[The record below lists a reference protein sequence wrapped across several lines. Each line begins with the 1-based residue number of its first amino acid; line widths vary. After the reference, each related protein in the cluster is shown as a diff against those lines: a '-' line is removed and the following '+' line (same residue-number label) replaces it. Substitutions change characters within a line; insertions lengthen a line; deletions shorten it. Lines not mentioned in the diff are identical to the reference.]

1 MTTTMNRGFRK
12 SLIMTVLVGIVT
24 ISYAASASFIFIPDE
39 DSAALVNLLVTSM
52 QQLNTLNQQLGT
64 VRQTSSE
71 TKKLAGFAED
81 AANAFQGLARADFS
95 GTVQLLEDAVPNLR
109 FFDRE
114 ARHLN
119 TWTQGRGELNALVR
133 ACVRARQMQIGAQAD
148 ARQADEIWAT
158 TPGTSYPDSTDHTAN
173 AATARADQVCDDLD
187 RQVSG
192 ERLAQLIA
200 TNFGPPLTP
209 AQLLADQVAA
219 DALGDSIALDVR
231 DKTLEEDWKGY
242 EQYCFSAVHG
252 SLVNDLDDSVM
263 QKCQA
268 AEVLVQIRSAR
279 EMQILRGE
287 VRQLKDIETYRLLE
301 ENGERK
307 KETDARAKEQQQLI
321 DGSKQMVPPDVRI
334 TAPGFNIGSDQ

>member
-1 MTTTMNRGFRK
+1 MNRKFRK
-12 SLIMTVLVGIVT
+12 SLVVTVIVGVVT
-24 ISYAASASFIFIPDE
+24 VSYAASASFLFVPDG
-39 DSAALVNLLVTSM
+39 DSAALLNLLVTSM

-64 VRQTSSE
+64 VRQTYSE
-71 TKKLAGFAED
+71 TKKLVGFAED
-81 AANAFQGLARADFS
+81 AVSAFQGLAHADFS
-95 GTVQLLEDAVPNLR
+95 GSLQLLEDAVPNLR
-109 FFDRE
+109 YFDRE
-114 ARHLN
+114 AHHIN
-119 TWTQGRGELNALVR
+119 SWTQGRGELNALVR

-148 ARQADEIWAT
+148 AQQAHEIWAT
-158 TPGTSYPDSTDHTAN
+158 TPGTSYPEGANRTAG
-173 AATARADQVCDDLD
+173 AATIRADQVCDELD

-200 TNFGPPLTP
+200 TDFGPPLTP

-219 DALGDSIALDVR
+219 DALGDSIALNAR
-231 DKTLEEDWKGY
+231 DRTLEQDWKGY

-321 DGSKQMVPPDVRI
+321 DGSKQMLPPTIRI
-334 TAPGFNIGSDQ
+334 SAPGFNIGSDQ